1 MSLGIY
7 IHLPYCLTK
16 CPYCDFNSYGVGE
29 DFPEDEY
36 TISILG
42 EIELYS
48 TYLSGCEVDT
58 VFFGGGTP
66 SLFKPKNIKRI
77 LDRIADI
84 TDLKKG
90 AEISL
95 EINPRTADRYKLA
108 EFQMSGVNRASIGI
122 QSFSERKLKFY
133 GRLNSPEDALC
144 ALGDIRDAG
153 FKNFN
158 IDLIYGSTD
167 ETLEEFQDDINTA
180 LSMNPNH
187 LSLYCLTI
195 EDGTLFG
202 KLYKKGMLKLPS
214 DQQLSEMYDLSHK
227 TLENYGYEH
236 YEISNFSIP
245 GSECRHN
252 LIYWHCGD
260 YLGFGAGAHSHMKQ
274 REFGPW
280 GKRWGNIKNP
290 SAYMKQV
297 SDGCA
302 PYDFTEEL
310 TRYDSLTD
318 KLLMGLRLKEGVDY
332 QALKSYYSASF
343 KKEEVSHLVD
353 DGLIDISRGQLMI
366 TDSGR
371 IYSDRLIGLVSD
383 SFVLR

>member
-36 TISILG
+36 TRSILQ

-66 SLFKPKNIKRI
+66 SLFKPRNIKKI
-77 LDRIADI
+77 IDKIAGI
-84 TDLKKG
+84 SELKEE
-90 AEISL
+90 AEITL

-108 EFQMSGVNRASIGI
+108 EFKICGVNRTSIGI

-133 GRLNSPEDALC
+133 GRLNSPQDALSV
-144 ALGDIRDAG
+144 LWDIRDIG
-153 FKNFN
+153 FENFN

-167 ETLEEFQDDINTA
+167 ETLDEHCNDIEMA
-180 LSMNPNH
+180 LGMNPTH
-187 LSLYCLTI
+187 ISVYCLTI

-202 KLYKKGMLKLPS
+202 KLYKKGMLRLPS
-214 DQQLSEMYDLSHK
+214 DEQLSDMFDLSHK
-227 TLENYGYEH
+227 TLENYGYSH

-274 REFGPW
+274 GSFGPW

-290 SAYMKQV
+290 AAYMKQV
-297 SDGCA
+297 SNGSA
-302 PYDFTEEL
+302 PYEFTEEL
-310 TRYDSLTD
+310 SRYESLRD
-318 KLLMGLRLKEGVDY
+318 KMLMGLRLSEGIDY
-332 QALKSYYSASF
+332 EDLKNYYNASF
-343 KKEEVSHLVD
+343 FKERLSHLVE
-353 DGLIDISRGQLMI
+353 DGLIDISGCQLRI
-366 TDSGR
+366 TDLGR